1 MQSKHQATPTP
12 ERFQAERERG
22 WEPRTLQKAYQW
34 VLSYSLAQPSTY
46 AVFTASHFPVP
57 YTYSSIALPTPSFH
71 CWEGMNI
78 MPSQD
83 TSCLPA
89 SAIS

>member
-22 WEPRTLQKAYQW
+22 WEPGTLQKAYQW
-34 VLSYSLAQPSTY
+34 VPSYSLAQPSTY

-57 YTYSSIALPTPSFH
+57 CAYSSIALPTPSFH

-78 MPSQD
+78 MPAQD